1 MRWLECSLVLLT
13 VGSVTLD
20 TIPPGPDTVTTPSPT
35 LISSSTSVS
44 TTYDD
49 KAMKD
54 VQMTKEEVK
63 GSKKIMIKQFGEGKV
78 FVFLVSF
85 ILILFRSQR

>member
-1 MRWLECSLVLLT
+1 MRWLECSLLLLLT

-35 LISSSTSVS
+35 LISSSTTVS
-44 TTYDD
+44 TTAAD

-54 VQMTKEEVK
+54 VQMTKEEVNGHK
-63 GSKKIMIKQFGEGKV
+63 EIMIKHFGEGKV
-78 FVFLVSF
+78 FVCS
-85 ILILFRSQR
+85 

>member
-1 MRWLECSLVLLT
+1 MRWLECFLVLLT

-20 TIPPGPDTVTTPSPT
+20 TIPPGPDTVTTPSQT
-35 LISSSTSVS
+35 LISSSTTVS
-44 TTYDD
+44 TTSDD
-49 KAMKD
+49 KAMKE

-63 GSKKIMIKQFGEGKV
+63 GSKKIMINQFGEGTV
-78 FVFLVSF
+78 SVFLVSF